1 MTKNDSPKQDRLY
14 KAIVEQIE
22 IMARL
27 RAPVGGC
34 PWDIVQDFDTIAPF
48 TIEEAYE
55 VADAVRKRDFGALK
69 EELGDLVFQ
78 VAFHARMAE
87 EQGLFDFKDVVE
99 TLNEKMV
106 RRHEH
111 VFGDVAASSPTEVL
125 KNWEKIKAAE
135 RNEKSETDQSVLK
148 DVALPLPA
156 LLRAL
161 KLSKRAARVG
171 FDWPDTDEVFKKFDE
186 ELRETKEAIASN
198 DKAHIEEE
206 IGDLLFVLANLAR
219 KCDIDPENALRL
231 ANYKF
236 ERRFRA
242 VEDLLIKDGIKIE
255 ETSLEKM
262 EEKWLEVKFLEKTS
276 R

>member
-1 MTKNDSPKQDRLY
+1 MSKNSKSKQDRLFQ
-14 KAIVEQIE
+14 AISRQIE

-27 RAPVGGC
+27 RNPDNGC
-34 PWDIVQDFDTIAPF
+34 PWDVVQDFDTIAPY

-55 VADAVRKRDFGALK
+55 VADAIQKRDFSALK

-87 EQGLFDFKDVVE
+87 EQSLFDFIDVVE
-99 TLNEKMV
+99 TLNDKMI

-111 VFGDVAASSPTEVL
+111 VFGNVEANSPTEVL
-125 KNWEKIKAAE
+125 KNWEKIKAEE
-135 RNEKSETDQSVLK
+135 RKNKSETDKSALK
-148 DVALPLPA
+148 DVAIPLPA
-156 LLRAL
+156 LLRSL

-171 FDWPDTDEVFKKFDE
+171 FDWPDTASVFEKLEE
-186 ELRETKEAIASN
+186 ELIETKEAIAAQNQS
-198 DKAHIEEE
+198 HIEEE
-206 IGDLLFVLANLAR
+206 IGDVLFVLVNLAR

-242 VEDLLIKDGIKIE
+242 VEDLLAKDGLKIE
-255 ETSLEKM
+255 ECSLEKM
-262 EEKWLEVKFLEKTS
+262 EEKWLEVKILEKPG